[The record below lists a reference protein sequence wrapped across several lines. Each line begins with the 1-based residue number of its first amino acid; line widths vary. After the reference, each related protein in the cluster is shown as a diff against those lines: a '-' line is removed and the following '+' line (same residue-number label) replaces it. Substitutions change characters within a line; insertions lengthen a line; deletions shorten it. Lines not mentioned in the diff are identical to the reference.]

1 MAREEMPR
9 DEEGTDKLEAPADF
23 DGPTDDRH
31 CTDIVCSI
39 LIVIMWIAMSGVGA
53 YAVTNGDYRKILN
66 PLDYDGNICGTDF
79 GGVDMTEYPYLY
91 YVNSYSGGVCVKEC
105 PKLEGVTAD
114 GLTDIYTVV
123 SYGGLYQVEGLAEL
137 PSDFIQMAPY
147 NDTSVL
153 CDSSTCFP
161 NNNPALSWYSRG
173 INQGYGFGWYAT
185 DTLELFWRCTT
196 NGDADDRIK
205 NITIASG
212 ATALAYESEG
222 NDFWNNLYADMFT
235 ARAYIL
241 GFGIGMAVGI
251 GFFYSLLLRVPG
263 CLGLF
268 AWGSIFATVAILGG
282 SGGYMFG
289 KSEEWTA
296 EDPQIQT
303 DRTILAAQVVSII
316 LFVLAGLLFVFVICL
331 RKQIQLALGCVKEAA
346 RAIGAMPLII
356 FFPILQA
363 AGLVL
368 FMVAWTYYAVFLA
381 SMGDL
386 VTYKYTFGPLDTSVS
401 VRNFAWDD
409 IVYRCGWFLF
419 FCFLWTCQFIL
430 ALGKIILAMCVAKWY
445 FTRDKSTIGS
455 SIVLKCIYDATRYH
469 TGTAAFG
476 SILIAIL
483 QLIRAIIAKFQKK
496 AKEMNAQI
504 AEALLCCC
512 QCCVLCFEKC
522 LKFLNKNAYIQTA
535 MFGTNFCVSAKEAF
549 FLIMRN
555 AARIGAI
562 AIISEV
568 ITFVGRIFVS
578 CVTAGLAYIA
588 VSEMLRDELYSVAGP
603 CVMIFIIAFFVSDMF
618 MDVFDMAIAT
628 ILQCF
633 VADEEM
639 FEGEERYAEGALAK
653 WVDTQEEESERTLK
667 VT

>member
-114 GLTDIYTVV
+114 GLTDVYTLV
-123 SYGGLYQVEGLAEL
+123 SYGGLYQVEGLSEL

-241 GFGIGMAVGI
+241 GFGIGMAV
-251 GFFYSLLLRVPG
+251 
-263 CLGLF
+263 
-268 AWGSIFATVAILGG
+268 
-282 SGGYMFG
+282 
-289 KSEEWTA
+289 
-296 EDPQIQT
+296 
-303 DRTILAAQVVSII
+303 VS
-316 LFVLAGLLFVFVICL
+316 
-331 RKQIQLALGCVKEAA
+331 
-346 RAIGAMPLII
+346 
-356 FFPILQA
+356 
-363 AGLVL
+363 
-368 FMVAWTYYAVFLA
+368 
-381 SMGDL
+381 
-386 VTYKYTFGPLDTSVS
+386 TSNV
-401 VRNFAWDD
+401 
-409 IVYRCGWFLF
+409 
-419 FCFLWTCQFIL
+419 
-430 ALGKIILAMCVAKWY
+430 
-445 FTRDKSTIGS
+445 
-455 SIVLKCIYDATRYH
+455 
-469 TGTAAFG
+469 
-476 SILIAIL
+476 
-483 QLIRAIIAKFQKK
+483 
-496 AKEMNAQI
+496 
-504 AEALLCCC
+504 
-512 QCCVLCFEKC
+512 
-522 LKFLNKNAYIQTA
+522 
-535 MFGTNFCVSAKEAF
+535 
-549 FLIMRN
+549 
-555 AARIGAI
+555 
-562 AIISEV
+562 
-568 ITFVGRIFVS
+568 
-578 CVTAGLAYIA
+578 
-588 VSEMLRDELYSVAGP
+588 
-603 CVMIFIIAFFVSDMF
+603 
-618 MDVFDMAIAT
+618 
-628 ILQCF
+628 
-633 VADEEM
+633 
-639 FEGEERYAEGALAK
+639 
-653 WVDTQEEESERTLK
+653 
-667 VT
+667 